1 MKNYL
6 YICFLIFALSIL
18 SCGQSTDRLVLPKI
32 FSDGM
37 IMQRDTT
44 VSIWGTSK
52 PNNLITV
59 SASWGFNSSTS
70 SDSLGNWKTSIRT
83 VEEEGPFSLV
93 ITSGKDRINIK
104 DVLMGEVWL
113 AAGQSNMEMN
123 FDYCCNST
131 DSSEKE
137 LLSANN
143 PKIRMFN
150 VKKNLSHTPVSKVE
164 GKWEPAVGENI
175 IPFSAVGYF
184 FAKELNE
191 YLNVPIGII
200 HASWGGSSIEAWTSL
215 DVFGKLEQYKDEL
228 SQYESV
234 AQEDIKAREWF
245 SQFRSQAVPSG
256 AFDLFLGEFLGKK
269 RPNIGYMDYFHADW
283 SNLDHIGS
291 NDIEGN
297 IDESDWLELDSTGR
311 VDNLIGIKNFTG
323 ASLFLNHFLVT
334 NSTSQEYS
342 IKVAPEKNMPWGL
355 WEYDVFVNSK
365 KIGSSLLE
373 IKKEDYNFYKT
384 PKEYAIEH
392 SLIKTGENQ
401 VIIRV
406 LGYSR
411 MGEVSLLSSSGSGQD
426 FIHPWRSKILAE
438 EFFQIDNYQYP
449 YTSLYFYEDNS
460 INIETS
466 PARTIIN
473 HQTIGTL
480 FNGMLN
486 PVIPYGI
493 KGMIWYQG
501 ETNIEQGGP
510 DYENYRTLMPLVIKD
525 WRERWGFEFPFYFSE
540 IAPYFNYN
548 GMLPYFRNV
557 QKGILNV
564 PKTGMIVTLDIGENF
579 DIHPSNKHD
588 VGDRFSRIAINRLY
602 GGNGM
607 ESGPAF
613 ESSAIDGD
621 KISIY
626 FDHTGSGLKI
636 RNSDKNEFQIAAEDK
651 KFFNA
656 MVNNH
661 SDHLEV
667 FSNEVENPVYVRYAW
682 SDTASATLFNLEGLP
697 ASSFS
702 TEFENQNR

>member
-1 MKNYL
+1 
-6 YICFLIFALSIL
+6 
-18 SCGQSTDRLVLPKI
+18 
-32 FSDGM
+32 
-37 IMQRDTT
+37 
-44 VSIWGTSK
+44 
-52 PNNLITV
+52 
-59 SASWGFNSSTS
+59 
-70 SDSLGNWKTSIRT
+70 
-83 VEEEGPFSLV
+83 
-93 ITSGKDRINIK
+93 
-104 DVLMGEVWL
+104 
-113 AAGQSNMEMN
+113 
-123 FDYCCNST
+123 
-131 DSSEKE
+131 
-137 LLSANN
+137 
-143 PKIRMFN
+143 
-150 VKKNLSHTPVSKVE
+150 
-164 GKWEPAVGENI
+164 
-175 IPFSAVGYF
+175 
-184 FAKELNE
+184 
-191 YLNVPIGII
+191 
-200 HASWGGSSIEAWTSL
+200 
-215 DVFGKLEQYKDEL
+215 
-228 SQYESV
+228 
-234 AQEDIKAREWF
+234 
-245 SQFRSQAVPSG
+245 
-256 AFDLFLGEFLGKK
+256 
-269 RPNIGYMDYFHADW
+269 
-283 SNLDHIGS
+283 
-291 NDIEGN
+291 
-297 IDESDWLELDSTGR
+297 
-311 VDNLIGIKNFTG
+311 
-323 ASLFLNHFLVT
+323 
-334 NSTSQEYS
+334 
-342 IKVAPEKNMPWGL
+342 MPWGL

-564 PKTGMIVTLDIGENF
+564 PKTGMIVTLDIGENY

-621 KISIY
+621 RISIY
-626 FDHTGSGLKI
+626 FDHIGSGLKI
-636 RNSDKNEFQIAAEDK
+636 RNSDRSEFQIAAEDK

-702 TEFENQNR
+702 TEFEYQNR